1 MSTADQETQPLTA
14 TYTRIYTALAELR
27 EGFHRS
33 GRLDDSNA
41 KLDEVA
47 KLFAVYLAFKRGQ
60 IPSFPSTSAP
70 KLIDELQESFRATV
84 ALPQYHLKSGGSIF
98 GAEPRLVLRPG
109 DEALAQSLVSLVSDC
124 VDMAFEMQAE
134 SRPFDI
140 LNEAFGHF
148 VRDNFRGNVEDA
160 QYMTPPEVVDF
171 IIELVLTDLETD
183 NTVSGTDRPLVVL
196 DPSCGVGSFLSSF
209 YHAARNTSWLNP
221 ARLHIF
227 GQDKVE
233 RMVRLSTINMELF
246 DVAEHR
252 IYVGNSLAKGSELDG
267 LAGSVDLILT
277 NPPFGARFDFSEI
290 KNQCGVNT
298 PFFSSIK
305 KATGTV
311 DSELLFVDRNLE
323 LLRPGGRL
331 MIVVPDGVVSAK
343 GTAALLRSHLSKS
356 ATLLSVVELP
366 ATTFAQA
373 GTRTKTAIIYLKKGA
388 PASANGVVMA
398 AAKDLGFQVSS
409 RKGVQVKSPEGTNE
423 LPAILKAYHKSLTL
437 RNASLPQVLS
447 SSPSCV
453 LVSSEQVQ
461 RGSWTPNHYSAVRF
475 ETLVNIGRVDDLDMV
490 PLRELVTFA
499 GDSRR
504 AESWVDGYA
513 FVSVL
518 HILGDGFV
526 DVAGALSYAPK
537 TPGVRAYAGEVL
549 MSRINPRIP
558 RICVTPEFARTTL
571 CSSEFEVMSCG
582 EMLDPYA
589 LAYLL
594 QTKAVQNQIQSL
606 TSGTS
611 ASHNRVRTSD
621 LAEVLIPIARAG
633 STRAASMAETFKRY
647 REASE
652 ALVANTL
659 RLAELR
665 EQEAALFS

>member
-1 MSTADQETQPLTA
+1 MNTTAADSSLTSI
-14 TYTRIYTALAELR
+14 YTRIYTALGELR

-60 IPSFPSTSAP
+60 IPSFPEPTSAT
-70 KLIDELQESFRATV
+70 LIPDLQKSFSATV

-109 DEALAQSLVSLVSDC
+109 DEALAGSLVSLVRDC
-124 VDMAFEMQAE
+124 VDTAFAMQAG

-171 IIELVLTDLETD
+171 IVDLALTDLATD
-183 NTVSGTDRPLVVL
+183 SAVVGTDRPLVVL

-209 YHAARNTSWLNP
+209 YHAARNTDWLDP
-221 ARLHIF
+221 KRLHIF

-252 IYVGNSLAKGSELDG
+252 IHVGNSLAKGSELDR

-277 NPPFGARFDFSEI
+277 NPPFGARFDFSDV
-290 KNQCGVNT
+290 KTQCGANT
-298 PFFSSIK
+298 PFFSSLK
-305 KATGTV
+305 RASGSV

-323 LLRPGGRL
+323 LLREGGRL

-343 GTAALLRSHLSKS
+343 GTAALLRAHLSKS
-356 ATLLSVVELP
+356 STLLSVIELP

-373 GTRTKTAIIYLKKGA
+373 GTRTKTAIIYLQKGA
-388 PASANGVVMA
+388 SASSTGVMMA

-409 RKGVQVKSPEGTNE
+409 RKGVQVKCPEGTNE
-423 LPAILKAYHKSLTL
+423 LPAILQAYREGVTLHK
-437 RNASLPQVLS
+437 ASLPRVLS
-447 SSPSCV
+447 REPSCV
-453 LVSSEQVQ
+453 LVAPEQVQ

-475 ETLVNIGRVDDLDMV
+475 ETLLNVRGIEDLEMV
-490 PLRELVTFA
+490 PLRDLVTFS

-504 AESWVDGYA
+504 AEAWKEGYA
-513 FVSVL
+513 FISVL

-537 TPGVRAYAGEVL
+537 TPGVRTHAREVL

-558 RICVTPEFARTTL
+558 RICVTPDFARVTL

-582 EMLDPYA
+582 PQLDPYA

-621 LAEVLIPIARAG
+621 LADVLIPIARAG
-633 STRAASMAETFKRY
+633 SPRAASMEEIFKRY
-647 REASE
+647 RESSE

-659 RLAELR
+659 CLAELR
-665 EQEAALFS
+665 EQELALFS